1 MLTELCF
8 HLSDT
13 VTKTDAFYALLREL
27 TQSGIRYTLSVKNEK
42 LPLSKNGCLI
52 ITDSTAGIAC
62 ARTLNIPCLG
72 YAPSETTEDLSGAYA
87 LFEDFASVDLPYLRR
102 THAHAADYPAEILS
116 TKRLLVRE
124 LSDTDFPAL
133 YAMCTEP
140 STASFMEEVLSD
152 YETEREKHAAYLRN
166 VYPIF
171 DLALWG
177 VYEKSSSSL
186 IGRAGFSLPNDDS
199 DAFSIGYFIDV
210 PYRNR
215 GYAKELIPALLTYAR
230 EQGYAEVSARIK
242 KENTASVKALE
253 QCGFPY
259 EQTEDASQGIHLY
272 TIHLT

>member
-52 ITDSTAGIAC
+52 ITDSTAGIAY
-62 ARTLNIPCLG
+62 ARTLGIPCLG

-102 THAHAADYPAEILS
+102 THAHAAGYPAEILS

-124 LSDTDFPAL
+124 LSDTNFPAL

-177 VYEKSSSSL
+177 VYEKSSGSL

-199 DAFSIGYFIDV
+199 DTFSIGYLIDV

-215 GYAKELIPALLTYAR
+215 GYAKELIPALLTYAK

-242 KENTASVKALE
+242 KGNTASVKALE

-259 EQTEDASQGIHLY
+259 KQTEDASQGIHLY

>member
-1 MLTELCF
+1 MLTELYF
-8 HLSDT
+8 HLSDA
-13 VTKTDAFYALLREL
+13 VTKTDAFCALLQEL
-27 TQSGIRYTLSVKNEK
+27 MLSGIRYTLSEK
-42 LPLSKNGCLI
+42 KDFLPLSKKGCLI
-52 ITDSTAGIAC
+52 ITDTSVGIAD
-62 ARTLNIPCLG
+62 ARTLGIPCLG

-87 LFEDFASVDLPYLRR
+87 LFEDFASIDLSYLHR
-102 THAHAADYPAEILS
+102 THAHAAGYPAEILS

-124 LSDTDFPAL
+124 LSDADFPAL

-152 YETEREKHAAYLRN
+152 YETEAEKHAAYLRN

-177 VYEKSSSSL
+177 VYEKSSGSL
-186 IGRAGFSLPNDDS
+186 IGRSGFSLPSDDS
-199 DAFSIGYFIDV
+199 DTFSIGYLIDV

-242 KENTASVKALE
+242 KGNTASVKALE

-259 EQTEDASQGIHLY
+259 EQTEDATQGIHFY